1 MIKEIGKVNFGTV
14 FEVERVEDGKRFAQ
28 KVFAIPEKGSIVKYL
43 NNNMK
48 EALLIKT
55 LKHPNI
61 I

>member
-1 MIKEIGKVNFGTV
+1 MLKEIGKVNFGTV
-14 FEVERVEDGKRFAQ
+14 NEVERVEDGKIFAQ

-48 EALLIKT
+48 EAELIKT